1 MKKYSHPYHLVGN
14 SPWPFIVSIVLLNI
28 FASLMMTIYNKI
40 GGSNL
45 LLWSLITLSIV
56 VFSWIKEIINEGT
69 FIGYH
74 TLIVKQNLMFGF
86 ILFVISEIC
95 IFIGLFFGFFY
106 NSFVPSI
113 DLGNEWPPIGISILN
128 PYSIPLLNTALLYF
142 SGITITISLN
152 YLHTADNKKSSII
165 YMIYTILLGSIF
177 TYFQYVEYCTSSF
190 TLIDSFYGSNFYILT
205 GFHGI
210 HVIIGTILLI
220 ISFIRIL
227 SNHFLTNHHVGFS
240 TSSIYWH
247 FVDYVW
253 LILYTFLYCW
263 AS

>member
-1 MKKYSHPYHLVGN
+1 MRKYSHPYHLVGN
-14 SPWPFIVSIVLLNI
+14 SPWPFIVSMVLFNV
-28 FASLMMTIYNKI
+28 FASLIMTIYNKI
-40 GGSNL
+40 GGSYIL
-45 LLWSLITLSIV
+45 IWSLITLSIAIYN
-56 VFSWIKEIINEGT
+56 WIKEIINEGT
-69 FIGYH
+69 YIGYH
-74 TLIVKQNLMFGF
+74 TSIVKGNLMNGF

-106 NSFVPSI
+106 NSFIPSI

-128 PYSIPLLNTALLYF
+128 PYSIPLLNTALLFF

-152 YLHTADNKKSSII
+152 NIYLGNKKNSILF
-165 YMIYTILLGSIF
+165 MLWTILLGSIF
-177 TYFQYVEYCTSSF
+177 TYYQYVEYSTSSF

-227 SNHFLTNHHVGFS
+227 LNHFLTNHHVGFAS
-240 TSSIYWH
+240 SSIYWH

-253 LILYTFLYCW
+253 LLLYTFLYCW

>member
-14 SPWPFIVSIVLLNI
+14 SPWPFIVSIVLFNI
-28 FASLMMTIYNKI
+28 FGSLIMTIYNKI
-40 GGSNL
+40 GGSQIL
-45 LLWSLITLSIV
+45 IWSLITLSYA
-56 VFSWIKEIINEGT
+56 VFNWIKEIINEGT
-69 FIGYH
+69 YIGYH
-74 TLIVKQNLMFGF
+74 TSIVKNNLMFGF

-128 PYSIPLLNTALLYF
+128 PYSIPLLNTALLFF

-152 YLHTADNKKSSII
+152 YLHTRNKLNSILFI
-165 YMIYTILLGSIF
+165 LWTILLGSIF
-177 TYFQYVEYCTSSF
+177 TYYQYVEYSTSSF

-227 SNHFLTNHHVGFS
+227 NNHFLTNHHVGFS
-240 TSSIYWH
+240 SSSIYWH